1 MKDFTYMGWRM
12 ANNYEDITLHQG
24 TDIAIELHLT
34 KESDGTAFDLT
45 NYSAAAKMKRNYN
58 DSADDPNT
66 VAFNAIIP
74 TPATSGIVTLS
85 LTSDS
90 SATLQTRGRYVYDVE
105 VSFVDSSSNTIVQ
118 RVAEGQIE
126 VTPSVT

>member
-1 MKDFTYMGWRM
+1 MSQ
-12 ANNYEDITLHQG
+12 NYEDITILRG

-34 KESDGTAFDLT
+34 KESDGTPFDLT

-58 DSADDPNT
+58 DSANDPNT

-74 TPATSGIVTLS
+74 TPASNGIVTLS

-90 SATLQTRGRYVYDVE
+90 SATLQTRGRYVWDCE
-105 VSFVDSSSNTIVQ
+105 VSFVDSDSNTIVQ
-118 RVAEGQIE
+118 RVAQGQAE
-126 VTPSVT
+126 VSPQVT